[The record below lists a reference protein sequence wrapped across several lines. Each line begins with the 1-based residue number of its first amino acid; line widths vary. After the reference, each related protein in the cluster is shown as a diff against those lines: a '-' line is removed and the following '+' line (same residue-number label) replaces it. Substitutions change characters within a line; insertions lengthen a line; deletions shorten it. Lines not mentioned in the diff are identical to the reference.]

1 MVAED
6 PRAVARGDDLAD
18 LPAARAVRLAHPWPE
33 AADEVNAAY
42 FEPAVMLLNMR
53 LSLILKSVRAFF
65 PHC

>member
-42 FEPAVMLLNMR
+42 FEPAV
-53 LSLILKSVRAFF
+53 
-65 PHC
+65 CC